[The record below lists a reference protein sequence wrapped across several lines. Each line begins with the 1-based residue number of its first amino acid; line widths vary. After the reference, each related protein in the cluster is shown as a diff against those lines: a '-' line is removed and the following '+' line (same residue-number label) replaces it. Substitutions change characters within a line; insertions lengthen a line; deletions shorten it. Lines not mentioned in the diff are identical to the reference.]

1 MFKLRAVAFFL
12 AAFALIGCQQM
23 RIEDF
28 AGREP
33 RLDVYEYFEGRS
45 RAWGIFQDRF
55 GRLRREFT
63 VDIVGRREGDDG
75 FVLEEDF
82 LYSDGETQRRV
93 WHLRRVAPGR
103 YEGTAEDV
111 VGVAQ
116 GRTEGNALNLRY
128 VLALKIGESVWNV
141 DFDDWMFLQRDGVMI
156 NRARV
161 SKWGIDIGEVTLTF
175 RRLAAAEAPPL
186 AELAEAAQ

>member
-1 MFKLRAVAFFL
+1 MFHFRAAALFL
-12 AAFALIGCQQM
+12 AAIVLIGCQQM

-33 RLDVYEYFEGRS
+33 RLDVFGYFEGRT

-82 LYSDGETQRRV
+82 LYTDGEMQRRV

-128 VLALKIGESVWNV
+128 VLALKVGESVWNV
-141 DFDDWMFLQRDGVMI
+141 AFDDWMFLQRDGVMI

-161 SKWGIDIGEVTLTF
+161 SKWGIDIGDVTLTF
-175 RRLAAAEAPPL
+175 RRVATVDAQPL
-186 AELAEAAQ
+186 AELADAAQ